1 MSLIKKSRLGGVKTL
16 KVSGILD
23 EFEKDEVKK
32 SVDIVSLFT
41 SFGVHLE
48 KKGKSWMGRCPWH
61 EDSTPS
67 LSVDQ
72 EKGLYNCFGC
82 GESGD
87 AFDLVMKEKGL
98 RLSLCGE
105 VFERGGL

>member
-1 MSLIKKSRLGGVKTL
+1 MSSVKKSRLGGVKTL

-32 SVDIVSLFT
+32 GVDIVSLFS

-61 EDSTPS
+61 EDSTPACRWIRRKDSTTALAAGS
-67 LSVDQ
+67 L
-72 EKGLYNCFGC
+72 GMPLI
-82 GESGD
+82 
-87 AFDLVMKEKGL
+87 
-98 RLSLCGE
+98 
-105 VFERGGL
+105 